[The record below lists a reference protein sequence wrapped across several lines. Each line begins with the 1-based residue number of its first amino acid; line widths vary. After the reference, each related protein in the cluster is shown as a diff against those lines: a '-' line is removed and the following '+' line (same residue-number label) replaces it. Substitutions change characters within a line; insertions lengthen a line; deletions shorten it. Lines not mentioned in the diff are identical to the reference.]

1 MHIYA
6 VKLPFSFGLKRIR
19 NGEYEDILSFS
30 TKTNPGSLTFE
41 RLLLEKTHL
50 SSGSESKPQQYLLL
64 WRLQ

>member
-41 RLLLEKTHL
+41 RLLPN
-50 SSGSESKPQQYLLL
+50 SIYFSGDCNENS
-64 WRLQ
+64 